1 MYQIKQFSRMTGV
14 SIEAIRYYERIGVL
28 AAPRRSEN
36 GYRKYTD
43 EDIDRL
49 RFIRRARQLDF
60 TLDNITEI
68 LALREQGTQ
77 PCEYVQNLIHNKITE
92 IQTRIQELEQLCDE
106 LTALDKVEQIR
117 SNSPKSHCICHILE
131 VDPKDQ
137 KDDANKIRHTL
148 PLR

>member
-28 AAPRRSEN
+28 AAPNRSDN
-36 GYRKYTD
+36 GYRRYTD

-68 LALREQGTQ
+68 LAIRDQGVQ
-77 PCEYVQNLIHNKITE
+77 PCEYVQKLIRDKMSE
-92 IQTRIQELEQLCDE
+92 VQTRIQELEQLRDE
-106 LTALDKVEQIR
+106 LIALDEVGAA
-117 SNSPKSHCICHILE
+117 SAPSTKSCSVCQILE
-131 VDPKDQ
+131 TDLNDKAG
-137 KDDANKIRHTL
+137 KLT
-148 PLR
+148 